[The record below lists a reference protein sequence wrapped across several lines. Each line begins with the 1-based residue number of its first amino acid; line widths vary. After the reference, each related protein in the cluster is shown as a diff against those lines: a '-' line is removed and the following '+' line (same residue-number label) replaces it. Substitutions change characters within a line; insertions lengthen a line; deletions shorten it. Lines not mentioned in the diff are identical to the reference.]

1 MSPGRR
7 RAGGSGKR
15 QSIASRKSK
24 VHVEEFPSLPA
35 DFSWYKSLEMMIPR
49 ILRGQ
54 DLESLADAITT
65 ARRRERP
72 VVFMMGAHAVKC
84 GLGGLLCELL
94 RRGVVTRLAV
104 NGACAI
110 HDFEIAM
117 WGKTSEDVAQ
127 GLKQGVFG
135 TTEETARFFNLAAR
149 TCLRRKIGLGRSLGE
164 ALAGGRAPNSAVSLL
179 ATAHALGLPM
189 TVHVA
194 IGTDV
199 VHQHPEADG
208 RAIGYGTM
216 ADFRSFVSG
225 IMDLRGGVVVN
236 IGSAVV
242 MPEVFLKAVAI
253 ARSRSV
259 DLGAFTTANFD
270 MFPLYRPIT
279 NVVERPRLLGARSYN
294 FIGNHELILPL
305 LVASL
310 MSRL

>member
-1 MSPGRR
+1 MSPTKR
-7 RAGGSGKR
+7 RAAASCKR
-15 QSIASRKSK
+15 QSIASRKNK
-24 VHVEEFPSLPA
+24 VHLEDFASLPA
-35 DFSWYKSLEMMIPR
+35 DFSWYRSLAMMIPR
-49 ILRGQ
+49 VLRGR
-54 DLESLADAITT
+54 DLESLTDAITS
-65 ARRRERP
+65 ARREGRP

-117 WGKTSEDVAQ
+117 WGKTSEDVVQ

-135 TTEETARFFNLAAR
+135 TTEETARFFNTAAR
-149 TCLRRKIGLGRSLGE
+149 TCLRKKIGLGRSLGE
-164 ALAGGRAPNSAVSLL
+164 ALSRGRAPNSTVSLL
-179 ATAHALGLPM
+179 ATAHQLGLPL

-199 VHQHPEADG
+199 VHQDPKADG

-225 IMDLRGGVVVN
+225 IVDLRGGVVVN

-253 ARSRSV
+253 TRSRGI
-259 DLGAFTTANFD
+259 DLGSFTTANFD
-270 MFPLYRPIT
+270 MFPLYRPTT
-279 NVVERPRLLGARSYN
+279 NVVERPRLLGARAYN
-294 FIGNHELILPL
+294 FIGSHELTLPL

-310 MSRL
+310 MSQV